1 MAYLKLLKGNY
12 SKLNTTAISEGQV
25 IVCGDTCEMF
35 VDVTNDKRVK
45 IGDFITVANIQ
56 ELETIDVTT
65 VPTSRLY
72 YVEDGNILARSN
84 GTTWVQVNKQK
95 TVDEL
100 KILLGL
106 GSLAYLSEVSESN
119 LSSAMKEKIDDVVQD
134 KHSHANKELLD
145 TYAQTEVDLAD
156 AVAKKHAHANA
167 DELAKIVDGDKAKWD
182 AVVDG
187 MDAYATI
194 KYVDSKDP
202 YEILENGNVS
212 FANDIIANKG
222 VSLQKTSTNLNN
234 LRTTV
239 GGLESTI
246 GNLRDYWQY
255 SESTTNVM
263 RAINQNAEWVMAYFE
278 QHANKTQDIVANK
291 TSETLYPSVKA
302 VYDLFGPHIIYDDA
316 TGFEASDNDIG
327 SWQLTG
333 LNLSSYK
340 RLKFYISSAGDG
352 DSNWSPSHIVELHL
366 DDRARGSN
374 GHFTAGHTAVCPNA
388 TGRFHNVVVSVSADK
403 TALAFNRSNRYSA
416 STPATSI
423 EGRRC
428 YLIEGYLL

>member
-1 MAYLKLLKGNY
+1 
-12 SKLNTTAISEGQV
+12 
-25 IVCGDTCEMF
+25 
-35 VDVTNDKRVK
+35 
-45 IGDFITVANIQ
+45 
-56 ELETIDVTT
+56 
-65 VPTSRLY
+65 
-72 YVEDGNILARSN
+72 
-84 GTTWVQVNKQK
+84 
-95 TVDEL
+95 L
-100 KILLGL
+100 KIFLGL

-119 LSSAMKEKIDDVVQD
+119 LSSSMKEKIDGVIQE

-156 AVAKKHAHANA
+156 AVVKKHAHANE

-182 AVVDG
+182 AVADG
-187 MDAYATI
+187 MSEYATI
-194 KYVDSKDP
+194 RYVDSKDP

-212 FANDIIANKG
+212 FANDIIANKE

-234 LRTTV
+234 LRATV

-255 SESTTNVM
+255 SENIYSVIA
-263 RAINQNAEWVMAYFE
+263 AINQNANWALWTFE
-278 QHANKTQDIVANK
+278 KTENKTQDIVANQ

-316 TGFEASDNDIG
+316 TGFEASDKDIG
-327 SWQLTG
+327 NWQLTG
-333 LNLSSYK
+333 LNLASYK
-340 RLKFYISSAGDG
+340 RLKFYIASAGDG

-416 STPATSI
+416 STSATSI